1 MIVNYITV
9 DRALDRIKRVVVSVA
24 VSTTFMIT
32 LFSFSGVDAKAA
44 NNIEFTTQTK
54 AQTEM
59 VTTLDKS
66 LISIPVDI
74 ARSKMAIQM
83 EHIKFDTA
91 DKLADAFFSMN
102 LEVDE
107 LYSYRSLFI
116 NMVQH
121 LSKIDIV
128 KATADTDPDD
138 KSLEFVMLLSKGVM
152 VSVEKPLDSLPENN
166 ALVTIVHQREVL
178 YSNEMDMGEMSVIV
192 QNIENKL
199 QAI

>member
-1 MIVNYITV
+1 
-9 DRALDRIKRVVVSVA
+9 VA
-24 VSTTFMIT
+24 VSTTVVIT
-32 LFSFSGVDAKAA
+32 LFSFTGVDAQAA
-44 NNIEFTTQTK
+44 NNIEFTTQPIV
-54 AQTEM
+54 QTEM
-59 VTTLDKS
+59 LTMLDNS
-66 LISIPVDI
+66 LVSIPVDI
-74 ARSKMAIQM
+74 ERSKMAIQM

-91 DKLADAFFSMN
+91 DKLADAFFSMD
-102 LEVDE
+102 LEVNE
-107 LYSYRSLFI
+107 LYSYRPLFI

-152 VSVEKPLDSLPENN
+152 ISVEKPLDSLPENN

-178 YSNEMDMGEMSVIV
+178 YSNEMDMDEMSVIV